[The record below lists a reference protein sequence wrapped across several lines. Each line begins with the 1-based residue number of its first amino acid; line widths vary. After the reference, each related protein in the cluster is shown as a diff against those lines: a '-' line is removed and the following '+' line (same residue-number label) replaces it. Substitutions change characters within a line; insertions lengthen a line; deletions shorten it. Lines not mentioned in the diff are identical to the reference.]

1 MSFVSKE
8 NVWKLVAGATATL
21 AGIAVQQALRAGWKA
36 YKGEEPPV
44 VQPDKQIEWA
54 DALIWTV
61 ATGAAVGVAQL
72 VASRG
77 AVAGWKSLT
86 GEAPPMV

>member
-1 MSFVSKE
+1 MTLLSKE
-8 NVWKLVAGATATL
+8 NAWKLAAAATATV
-21 AGIAVQQALRAGWKA
+21 AGIAVQQVLRAGWKA

-44 VQPDKQIEWA
+44 VQPDKQIHWP
-54 DALIWTV
+54 DALMWTI

-77 AVAGWKSLT
+77 AVAGWKQLT
-86 GEAPPMV
+86 GEAPPLV